1 MRVMT
6 VFGTRPEVIK
16 LAPVVRA
23 LERRNVEVILCATG
37 QHRDMLDQML
47 EIFSLRP
54 DFDLDIM
61 RPNQLPL
68 DVAGR
73 IFTDLYPVIGRVRPD
88 WLMVQGDTTTTF
100 AASWVGF
107 HAHVPV
113 AHVEAGLR
121 THDKFHPFPEE
132 INRRLTSVLADLHF
146 APTSGA
152 ERNLLG
158 EGIAPDRIFVTGNP
172 VVDAL
177 EMILDQPTRWDDPR
191 IETFEGRILLVTA
204 HRRESFGP
212 PLEEICQAVADLIAE
227 HQDLTAVFPV
237 HPNPSVRE
245 VVDRVLGT
253 VPRVVLTAPMA
264 YPPFVHLM
272 QRADLIL
279 SDSGGVQEEAPSV
292 RTPVLVLR
300 EVTERPEAIESG
312 WAQLVGTSR
321 ERIVETA
328 TEWLKQNMKQKL
340 VHSSNPFGDG
350 HAGERI
356 AGLLASASTAAQR
369 HPEVGSETTIL

>member
-1 MRVMT
+1 MRVLT

-16 LAPVVRA
+16 LAPVIRA
-23 LERRNVEVILCATG
+23 LQQRDVEVIVCATG

-47 EIFSLRP
+47 EVFSLRP

-61 RPNQLPL
+61 RPDQSPL

-73 IFTDLYPVIGRVRPD
+73 IFTELPPVIGRVRPD
-88 WLMVQGDTTTTF
+88 WLVVQGDTTTTF

-107 HAHVPV
+107 HARVPV

-121 THDKFHPFPEE
+121 TQDKFHPFPEE

-146 APTSGA
+146 APTSGS
-152 ERNLLG
+152 ERNLLA
-158 EGIAPDRIFVTGNP
+158 ESIAPDRIFVTGNP

-177 EMILDQPTRWDDPR
+177 EMILDQPARWDDPR
-191 IETFEGRILLVTA
+191 LEDLKGRMLLVTA

-212 PLEEICQAVADLIAE
+212 PLKEICLAVADLLEE

-253 VPRVVLTAPMA
+253 TPRVVLTAPLP
-264 YPPFVHLM
+264 YPPFLHLM
-272 QRADLIL
+272 RRADLIL

-292 RTPVLVLR
+292 GTPVLVLR

-321 ERIVETA
+321 ETIVETA
-328 TEWLKQNMKQKL
+328 TEWLKQNRKQQL
-340 VHSSNPFGDG
+340 VHTSNPFGDG
-350 HAGERI
+350 HAGKRI
-356 AGLLASASTAAQR
+356 AELLASRVDWEPSVIPKSA
-369 HPEVGSETTIL
+369 EE

>member
-1 MRVMT
+1 
-6 VFGTRPEVIK
+6 
-16 LAPVVRA
+16 
-23 LERRNVEVILCATG
+23 
-37 QHRDMLDQML
+37 MLDQML
-47 EIFSLRP
+47 EVFSLRP

-61 RPNQLPL
+61 RPDQSPL

-73 IFTDLYPVIGRVRPD
+73 IFTELAPVIGQVRPD
-88 WLMVQGDTTTTF
+88 WLVVQGDTTTTF

-107 HAHVPV
+107 HARVAV

-121 THDKFHPFPEE
+121 TQDKFHPFPEE
-132 INRRLTSVLADLHF
+132 INRRLTSVLTDLHF
-146 APTSGA
+146 APTSGS
-152 ERNLLG
+152 ERNLLA
-158 EGIAPDRIFVTGNP
+158 EDIAPDRIFVTGNP

-177 EMILDQPTRWDDPR
+177 EMILDQPVRWNDPR
-191 IETFEGRILLVTA
+191 LEDLEGRMLLVTA

-212 PLEEICQAVADLIAE
+212 PLEEICLAVADLLAE
-227 HQDLTAVFPV
+227 HQDLTVVFPV

-245 VVDRVLGT
+245 AVDRVLGKI
-253 VPRVVLTAPMA
+253 PRVILTAPLS

-272 QRADLIL
+272 RRADLIL

-292 RTPVLVLR
+292 GTPVLVLR

-321 ERIVETA
+321 ETIVGTA
-328 TEWLKQNMKQKL
+328 SEWLKQNRKQQL

-356 AGLLASASTAAQR
+356 AELLASRVDWQPSVIRKSEGKQ
-369 HPEVGSETTIL
+369 PSCEVGSDGPKRR